1 MSKEMRENIDRVK
14 KTILEG
20 RVIRQSFGKGS
31 KSEHPAYYLETANSK
46 VLIRKDGDNPFENNA
61 LEQYLNKQVKVKG
74 SKMDYIFI
82 ITEIEEIK

>member
-1 MSKEMRENIDRVK
+1 MCAVK

-31 KSEHPAYYLETANSK
+31 KSEHPAFYLETDKAK
-46 VLIRKDGDNPFENNA
+46 VLIKKEGDNPFENNA
-61 LEQYLNKQVKVKG
+61 LQAYLNKTVRVKG

-82 ITEIEEIK
+82 VTEIEEIRKE